1 MKKEELLKKFEDDF
15 RKSRAALEEVIDHN
29 RNIDAQLV
37 NDLMEKDFRVL
48 EEHIEISK
56 LIIDGV
62 KNSNELYK
70 QSIDILKNMEK
81 IPEKDDK
88 PKESI
93 LDKLMKEDE
102 EDKDV

>member
-1 MKKEELLKKFEDDF
+1 MLIDREELLKKYSEDF

-37 NDLMEKDFRVL
+37 NELMESNFTKL

-56 LIIDGV
+56 LIVDGV
-62 KNSNELYK
+62 KNTNELYK

-81 IPEKDDK
+81 IPDKDK
-88 PKESI
+88 GPKESV
-93 LDKLMKEDE
+93 LDKLMKD
-102 EDKDV
+102 DD